1 VNSCSQNIL
10 IGAGDVRDHRPSV
23 VPLGPELLAGAGLGP
38 LFVLIFLVGLIK
50 VDNNDTGV
58 ASGLVN
64 VGQQVGG
71 AIGLAIVGT
80 VAWGAVASTRRS
92 AAAAAAQAGAH
103 LPAAQAAVVLTDFN
117 QPSAHHQVLDRQRQ
131 PTSSPQ
137 DQRQSDGTARLG
149 ESNADHEPSRMPPA
163 GSDGRVD
170 TAALM
175 TVAA

>member
-1 VNSCSQNIL
+1 MNSCSQNIL

>member
-1 VNSCSQNIL
+1 MNSCSQNIL

-58 ASGLVN
+58 ASGPVN

-80 VAWGAVASTRRS
+80 VAWGAVASTRDPRPPRRRRLARICPPPRRPWCSRTSTNRPRTTRCSIASDSQPRRLKISDRATALRVS
-92 AAAAAAQAGAH
+92 ASPTPITNRHGCRLPGAM
-103 LPAAQAAVVLTDFN
+103 VE
-117 QPSAHHQVLDRQRQ
+117 SIQR
-131 PTSSPQ
+131 
-137 DQRQSDGTARLG
+137 L
-149 ESNADHEPSRMPPA
+149 
-163 GSDGRVD
+163 
-170 TAALM
+170 L
-175 TVAA
+175 

>member
-1 VNSCSQNIL
+1 MNSCSQNIL

-58 ASGLVN
+58 ASGPVN

-163 GSDGRVD
+163 GGYGRAGA
-170 TAALM
+170 AALM